1 MCWANGK
8 LPEHKKANDLND
20 TLKESMKM
28 LVSVRTM
35 CIPVIKLI
43 LNTPPLCS
51 GSSVATGS
59 ELRPCSGIKAW
70 LSMSG
75 RR

>member
-43 LNTPPLCS
+43 LNTPPLS
-51 GSSVATGS
+51 AQARVSPLA
-59 ELRPCSGIKAW
+59 
-70 LSMSG
+70 LSYVHALG
-75 RR
+75 

>member
-35 CIPVIKLI
+35 ALPGMKLI
-43 LNTPPLCS
+43 LYIPPLF
-51 GSSVATGS
+51 
-59 ELRPCSGIKAW
+59 
-70 LSMSG
+70 
-75 RR
+75 RRAFRRSP

>member
-35 CIPVIKLI
+35 VLPRMKLI
-43 LNTPPLCS
+43 LYIPPLFRL
-51 GSSVATGS
+51 AF
-59 ELRPCSGIKAW
+59 
-70 LSMSG
+70 
-75 RR
+75 RRSP